1 MSKDKVMGFELIHQ
15 GKKVF
20 GGFKNASITLIF
32 SKNTEAHEK
41 DLEILFSGLNLESD
55 ESVEWL
61 NKDIKVGDEFIIK
74 VKETDSISPYR
85 VKEKPLPYAE
95 VLAKMSEK
103 EILAMKLK
111 QFKYLE
117 NKLKSKGL
125 I

>member
-1 MSKDKVMGFELIHQ
+1 MSKEKVLGFELINQ

-41 DLEILFSGLNLESD
+41 DLEITFSGLNIESG

-61 NKDIKVGDEFIIK
+61 NKEIQVGDEFIIK
-74 VKETDSISPYR
+74 VNETDSISPYR

-95 VLAKMSEK
+95 VLSKMSE
-103 EILAMKLK
+103 EELLAMKLK
-111 QFKYLE
+111 QFNYLE
-117 NKLKSKGL
+117 RKLKSKGL

>member
-1 MSKDKVMGFELIHQ
+1 MSKDKVLGFELIDQ

-41 DLEILFSGLNLESD
+41 DLEIMFSGLNIESG

-61 NKDIKVGDEFIIK
+61 NKEIQVGDEFIIK

-85 VKEKPLPYAE
+85 VKEKPLTYAE

-103 EILAMKLK
+103 EKLAMKLK
-111 QFKYLE
+111 QFNYLE
-117 NKLKSKGL
+117 RKLKSKGL

>member
-1 MSKDKVMGFELIHQ
+1 MSKDKVLGFELIHQ

-41 DLEILFSGLNLESD
+41 DLEILFSGLNIESD

-61 NKDIKVGDEFIIK
+61 NKDIQVGDEFIIK
-74 VKETDSISPYR
+74 VKETDNISPYR

-95 VLAKMSEK
+95 VLAKMSEE
-103 EILAMKLK
+103 EILAMKFK
-111 QFKYLE
+111 QFNYLE
-117 NKLKSKGL
+117 KKLKSKGL

>member
-1 MSKDKVMGFELIHQ
+1 MSNTKLGFEFIDNESYIIAGFH
-15 GKKVF
+15 KVSLSIIF
-20 GGFKNASITLIF
+20 TKDEEGIESELNVSIT
-32 SKNTEAHEK
+32 
-41 DLEILFSGLNLESD
+41 GLNLELD

-61 NKDIKVGDEFIIK
+61 NKNIKIGDEFIIK

-95 VLAKMSEK
+95 VLAKMSEE
-103 EILAMKLK
+103 EILAMKFK

-117 NKLKSKGL
+117 KKLKSKGL